1 MVKQDK
7 SFARALN
14 QAKEEFK
21 SQLDQN
27 VEEQEKLFQS
37 RLEAAIKNQNALI
50 EERANLAAQKSQ
62 DKAIDFTQTLFDQ
75 AKERNDE
82 LQSKFDTLSSQ
93 PTPLSIETVD

>member
-27 VEEQEKLFQS
+27 VEEHEKLFES
-37 RLEAAIKNQNALI
+37 RLDAAIKN
-50 EERANLAAQKSQ
+50 
-62 DKAIDFTQTLFDQ
+62 
-75 AKERNDE
+75 
-82 LQSKFDTLSSQ
+82 
-93 PTPLSIETVD
+93 